1 MHEKRLGVTDDGSPA
16 WKEKTNRNNRT
27 PYTLVRDIT
36 PTLLT
41 WWNRQ
46 NKEIE
51 KLERVEVEVE
61 VEETDFYV
69 TPPVWSG
76 GNGND
81 TMEVVW
87 GPSGKQQLMN
97 LAWFNLAPE
106 KERETEREWRRRKK
120 ERGSWNRKCLAADKS
135 TAVLKVHHTAVRDR
149 ADIGWSY
156 VSFCFLLILLILI
169 RIAAPSLAAR
179 PIPKTIHYP
188 TEEWLRRPP
197 LAQTYKN
204 ISKISLCV
212 LPGQSFSSSSANVQ
226 HRKKS
231 ERRQWQTWETAKEYN
246 QHFLINIHPLFF
258 FHFASL
264 ILHFPRIF
272 NPTIAAI

>member
-1 MHEKRLGVTDDGSPA
+1 MKQTKQGDWKVGTCGGGSGSGGDGLVRHTSNLKRWKRERNDGSSLRANWQATVDELGVVQSCPR
-16 WKEKTNRNNRT
+16 ERE
-27 PYTLVRDIT
+27 RD
-36 PTLLT
+36 
-41 WWNRQ
+41 R
-46 NKEIE
+46 
-51 KLERVEVEVE
+51 ERV
-61 VEETDFYV
+61 
-69 TPPVWSG
+69 G
-76 GNGND
+76 
-81 TMEVVW
+81 
-87 GPSGKQQLMN
+87 
-97 LAWFNLAPE
+97 E
-106 KERETEREWRRRKK
+106 KEK

-197 LAQTYKN
+197 LVQTYKN
-204 ISKISLCV
+204 ILKISLCV